1 MARSQLVEID
11 LQNVASSD
19 KLHSLLL
26 ESLAFPS
33 WYGCN
38 WDAFWD
44 AITGLVEMP
53 VKLKLMGWQS
63 FSQRLSRD
71 AKLMHECLMDMQT
84 EFPHLASEVIY
95 A

>member
-1 MARSQLVEID
+1 MTRVQLVEID
-11 LQNVASSD
+11 LQAVTD
-19 KLHSLLL
+19 TEELHSLLMV
-26 ESLAFPS
+26 SLAFPS

-53 VKLKLMGWQS
+53 KTLKFIHWQNL
-63 FSQRLSRD
+63 SQRLPSD
-71 AKLMHECLMDMQT
+71 AALLQDLLTEMQAKY
-84 EFPHLASEVIY
+84 PQLASEVVY

>member
-1 MARSQLVEID
+1 MTRVQFVEID
-11 LQNVASSD
+11 LQAVND
-19 KLHSLLL
+19 TEELHTFLMV
-26 ESLAFPS
+26 SLAFPS

-53 VKLKLMGWQS
+53 QTLKFLGWRHL
-63 FSQRLSRD
+63 SQHLPREAALLEQCLTEMQ
-71 AKLMHECLMDMQT
+71 AKYPQ
-84 EFPHLASEVIY
+84 FAPEVVY

>member
-1 MARSQLVEID
+1 MTRVQLVEID
-11 LQNVASSD
+11 LQAVTD
-19 KLHSLLL
+19 TKELHSLLMV
-26 ESLAFPS
+26 SLAFPS

-53 VKLKLMGWQS
+53 QTLKLMNWQN
-63 FSQRLSRD
+63 FCQRLPSD
-71 AKLMHECLMDMQT
+71 AALVQELLTEMQVKY
-84 EFPHLASEVIY
+84 PQLASEVVY

>member
-1 MARSQLVEID
+1 MARAPVVDID
-11 LQNVASSD
+11 VSEVRSVLS
-19 KLHSLLL
+19 LHHILRDSLG
-26 ESLAFPS
+26 FPS

-53 VKLKLMGWQS
+53 LHLRISGWEAVVT
-63 FSQRLSRD
+63 RLPND
-71 AKLMHECLMDMQT
+71 AQIMQKCLADMV
-84 EFPHLASEVIY
+84 EEYPELASEVEL